1 MGSMMLSTFS
11 YSSAILAGILPSPI
25 FATPSMNV
33 CVAIVL
39 FMSILGLL
47 VTLSPARRTSE
58 VKKIKD
64 DSL

>member
-1 MGSMMLSTFS
+1 MLP
-11 YSSAILAGILPSPI
+11 AISLVTISLADLTPAPLL
-25 FATPSMNV
+25 ATPSMNI